1 LVRAI
6 ILLVKGGG
14 ALGELATFPE
24 NCAVMSV
31 PHEDAKADAESS
43 NAEPA
48 TTAKRTEKTF
58 DKILIGV

>member
-1 LVRAI
+1 
-6 ILLVKGGG
+6 
-14 ALGELATFPE
+14 
-24 NCAVMSV
+24 MSV

-48 TTAKRTEKTF
+48 TTAKRTDNMF